1 MRGQGGFTI
10 AELMV
15 VIAIVAIMAT
25 LALPNFIGPAAES
38 RLRGA
43 GDNLRGDLQ
52 LARARAVRD
61 AVPVALAFTA
71 EGYTLFTDEGATQ
84 RSLDA
89 GETVIRARRF
99 DSGVRCDTG
108 ATDFT
113 DKAVRFDTRGRAL
126 QSGTVVLTGRNGEQV
141 RMVLSLLGQ
150 ITVQ

>member
-1 MRGQGGFTI
+1 MRGQGGLTL

-61 AVPVALAFTA
+61 NVPFAIAFTA
-71 EGYTLFTDEGATQ
+71 GGYTLFTDEGTTP
-84 RSLDA
+84 RTLEA
-89 GETVIRARRF
+89 GERVVHTRQFPA
-99 DSGVRCDTG
+99 GVQCNLA

-113 DKAVRFDTRGRAL
+113 DKTVRLDRRGRAE
-126 QSGTVVLTGRNGEQV
+126 QSGTMVLTGRNGEQV

>member
-71 EGYTLFTDEGATQ
+71 EGY
-84 RSLDA
+84 
-89 GETVIRARRF
+89 
-99 DSGVRCDTG
+99 
-108 ATDFT
+108 
-113 DKAVRFDTRGRAL
+113 
-126 QSGTVVLTGRNGEQV
+126 
-141 RMVLSLLGQ
+141 
-150 ITVQ
+150 

>member
-1 MRGQGGFTI
+1 
-10 AELMV
+10 MV
-15 VIAIVAIMAT
+15 AIAIVAIMAT

-61 AVPVALAFTA
+61 NVPVALVFTA
-71 EGYTLFTDEGATQ
+71 EGYTLFTDGGSTL
-84 RSLDA
+84 RTLDL
-89 GETVIRARRF
+89 GETVIRTRRF
-99 DSGVRCDTG
+99 DAGVQCNLT

-113 DKAVRFDTRGRAL
+113 DKAVRFNSRGRAE
-126 QSGTVVLTGRNGEQV
+126 QSGTMVLTGRNGEQV